1 MRADNQGEGG
11 VLALTALARRA
22 LGRRSL
28 IALVLGAAGAALF
41 YGDAIITPALSV
53 LSAVEGLRTIPG
65 MPTRSTED
73 TDHARSR
80 SSS

>member
-1 MRADNQGEGG
+1 IWSLILVVTVKYVIFLMRADNQGEGG

-28 IALVLGAAGAALF
+28 IALVLGAAGASLF

-53 LSAVEGLRTIPG
+53 LSAVEGLKT
-65 MPTRSTED
+65 
-73 TDHARSR
+73 
-80 SSS
+80 